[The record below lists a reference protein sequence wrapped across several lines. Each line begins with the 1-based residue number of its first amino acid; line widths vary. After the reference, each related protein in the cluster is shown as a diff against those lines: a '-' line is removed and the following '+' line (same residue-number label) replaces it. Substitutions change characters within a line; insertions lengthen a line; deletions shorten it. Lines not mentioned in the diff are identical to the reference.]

1 MDQPGSLI
9 SIISLGMGAAWASG
23 LNLYATILVLGV
35 LAGNG
40 YIDLPPDL
48 MVLTDPLILFAA
60 GAMYLVEFFTD
71 KVPGV
76 DSGWDLLHTFIR
88 IPAAAALAAGAVG
101 EVSTV
106 VSLAAALV
114 GGTVAAGTHATK
126 AGSRALVN
134 TSPEPFSNWFVSLSE
149 DVLVVAGLWTAL
161 QHPILFLCL
170 LVLFGLLVLWLLPK
184 IWRALRS
191 LFSSLWR
198 FISPARNEPE
208 LVVAIPM
215 EQGSDA
221 PGAEQNKLLE

>member
-9 SIISLGMGAAWASG
+9 SIISLSMGAAWASG

-48 MVLTDPLILFAA
+48 MLLTDPLILFAA

-101 EVSTV
+101 EVSPV

-208 LVVAIPM
+208 LVFAIPM
-215 EQGSDA
+215 EEGSDV